1 MKSKNGAWS
10 CIIFYNDLTR
20 STNKKKGDS
29 LRNPISNGRSRWIPI
44 KLADKKRVVEG
55 QGYPQPSFSIKILGT
70 S

>member
-1 MKSKNGAWS
+1 MELHHILQRFDK
-10 CIIFYNDLTR
+10 I
-20 STNKKKGDS
+20 NKQKKGDS